1 MSGKYDDLEKL
12 RDLYSK
18 GIISEV
24 EFNAEKE
31 KILNDNREAGVNATT
46 GTADNNNG
54 YCSLMHLS
62 QFSNFLFPGLGLI
75 IPIVMWATRK
85 DVSKAADVNGKIIF
99 NWKISSTIYS
109 CVLVLLLVIAA
120 LVFGTQIAFS
130 GIGNYETFEG
140 MMNENP
146 MRIFSLL
153 GALGIIII
161 PAIAIVVLDF
171 IFTIIGAIKA
181 NKGEVWN
188 YPLSIRFFSTT
199 PK

>member
-18 GIISEV
+18 GIITEA
-24 EFNAEKE
+24 EFNAEKA
-31 KILNDNREAGVNATT
+31 KILNENREAGVNETT
-46 GTADNNNG
+46 QTADNNNG

-85 DVSKAADVNGKIIF
+85 NESKFADVNGKIIF
-99 NWKISSTIYS
+99 NWKISSFIYTS
-109 CVLVLLLVIAA
+109 VLVILVIAAA

-130 GIGNYETFEG
+130 GIGNYDTFQG
-140 MMNENP
+140 MMDDNP
-146 MRIFSLL
+146 MKIFSLI

-188 YPLSIRFFSTT
+188 YPLSIRFFST
-199 PK
+199 KNQ

>member
-18 GIISEV
+18 GIISEA
-24 EFNAEKE
+24 EFNAEKA
-31 KILNDNREAGVNATT
+31 KILNDNREAGLNATT

-99 NWKISSTIYS
+99 NWKISSFIYTS
-109 CVLVLLLVIAA
+109 VLVILVIAAA

-161 PAIAIVVLDF
+161 PAIAMAVFDF

>member
-1 MSGKYDDLEKL
+1 
-12 RDLYSK
+12 
-18 GIISEV
+18 
-24 EFNAEKE
+24 
-31 KILNDNREAGVNATT
+31 
-46 GTADNNNG
+46 
-54 YCSLMHLS
+54 
-62 QFSNFLFPGLGLI
+62 
-75 IPIVMWATRK
+75 
-85 DVSKAADVNGKIIF
+85 
-99 NWKISSTIYS
+99 
-109 CVLVLLLVIAA
+109 
-120 LVFGTQIAFS
+120 
-130 GIGNYETFEG
+130 

-161 PAIAIVVLDF
+161 PAIAMAVLDF

>member
-18 GIISEV
+18 GIITEA
-24 EFNAEKE
+24 EFNAEKA
-31 KILNDNREAGVNATT
+31 KILNDNRESGVNETT
-46 GTADNNNG
+46 QTADNNNG

-85 DVSKAADVNGKIIF
+85 NESKFADVNGKIIF
-99 NWKISSTIYS
+99 NWKISSFIYTG
-109 CVLVLLLVIAA
+109 VLAILVIAAA

-130 GIGNYETFEG
+130 GIGNYDTFQG
-140 MMNENP
+140 MMDDNP
-146 MRIFSLL
+146 MKIFSLI

-188 YPLSIRFFSTT
+188 YPLSIRFFST
-199 PK
+199 KNQ

>member
-18 GIISEV
+18 GIITEA
-24 EFNAEKE
+24 EFNAEKA
-31 KILNDNREAGVNATT
+31 KILNDNRESGVNETT
-46 GTADNNNG
+46 QTADNNNG

-75 IPIVMWATRK
+75 IPIVMWANRK
-85 DVSKAADVNGKIIF
+85 NESKFADVNGKIIF
-99 NWKISSTIYS
+99 NWKISSFIYTS
-109 CVLVLLLVIAA
+109 VLVILVIAAA

-130 GIGNYETFEG
+130 GIGNYDTFQG
-140 MMNENP
+140 MMDDNP
-146 MRIFSLL
+146 MKIFSLI

-188 YPLSIRFFSTT
+188 YPLSIRFFST
-199 PK
+199 KNQ